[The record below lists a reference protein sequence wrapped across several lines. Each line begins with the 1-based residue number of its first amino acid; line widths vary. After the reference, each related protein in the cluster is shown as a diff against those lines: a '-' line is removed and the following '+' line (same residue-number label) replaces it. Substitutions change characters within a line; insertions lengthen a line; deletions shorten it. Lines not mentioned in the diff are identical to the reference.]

1 MSSLQ
6 HKNTLYIEEAVDEYI
21 WTEEI
26 KQTDTVHKKITVT
39 FPKWELLLFKAEG
52 TYSIP
57 MFLKTF

>member
-6 HKNTLYIEEAVDEYI
+6 HINILYIEEAVDEYI

-39 FPKWELLLFKAEG
+39 FPKWELPLFKAEG

>member
-1 MSSLQ
+1 MNIYGLKRLSR
-6 HKNTLYIEEAVDEYI
+6 
-21 WTEEI
+21 
-26 KQTDTVHKKITVT
+26 QTQFIKKITVT